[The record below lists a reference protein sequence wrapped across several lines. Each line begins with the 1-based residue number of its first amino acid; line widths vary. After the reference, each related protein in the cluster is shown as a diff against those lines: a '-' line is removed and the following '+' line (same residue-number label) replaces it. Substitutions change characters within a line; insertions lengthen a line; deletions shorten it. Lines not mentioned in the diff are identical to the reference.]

1 VATALRKRLVARVTT
16 VRRSVAIGVAVLL
29 AGGIATGVSQVAG
42 AEPQPTISQVQAK
55 VNTLT
60 SEYNKAVQQYDQVAQ
75 QLTQAKGRLKQVD
88 KEMSHDQTRYNDARV
103 KVAQI
108 ASATFQDS
116 GQTSLAGLL
125 TSNNPSAVLNAAS
138 MLLQVTGSQNELAQL
153 LLADAQ
159 QLSSVQSEQQHTE
172 MGISQLAA
180 QREKTK
186 DSIQTLLNNENA
198 ELDSLTTQQQAEVE
212 ADSLGGSASDAS
224 GAITSVPAGTPAQ
237 AAEAVQFALNAAA
250 LGQKG
255 ECPYL
260 YGGTG
265 PCSVGYDC
273 SGLMQAAWA
282 AAGVDIPRDTYE
294 QVAAL
299 PSIPLADIQPGD
311 LLFYNGDGHVAMY
324 VGDNMIVDAPHT
336 GLDVEEIPMDEPW
349 YTENFDSAAR
359 P

>member
-1 VATALRKRLVARVTT
+1 MTA
-16 VRRSVAIGVAVLL
+16 VRRSVAGCAVILL
-29 AGGIATGVSQVAG
+29 AGGLAVGISQVAG
-42 AEPQPTISQVQAK
+42 AEPKPTISQVQAE

-60 SEYNKAVQQYDQVAQ
+60 AEFNKADEQYDQVAQ
-75 QLTQAKGRLKQVD
+75 QLDQAKARLSQVD
-88 KEMSHDQTRYNDARV
+88 KEMSRDQARYDKARV
-103 KVAQI
+103 KVVQI
-108 ASATFQDS
+108 ADASYEDS

-125 TSNNPSAVLNAAS
+125 TSSNPSAVLSEAS
-138 MLLQVTGSQNELAQL
+138 MLLQLTGSQNELSQVFL
-153 LLADAQ
+153 GDAQ
-159 QLSSVQSEQQHTE
+159 QLSSVQAEQERTE
-172 MGISQLAA
+172 YGISQLAA

-186 DSIQTLLNNENA
+186 NSIQALLNKENA
-198 ELDSLTTQQQAEVE
+198 QLDSLTTQQQAAVE
-212 ADSLGGSASDAS
+212 ANSLGGSASDAS

-237 AAEAVQFALNAAA
+237 AAAAVQFALNAAA
-250 LGQKG
+250 LGQQG

-282 AAGVDIPRDTYE
+282 SAGVDIPRDTYE

-324 VGDNMIVDAPHT
+324 VGNNMIVDAPHT
-336 GLDVEEIPMDEPW
+336 GLNVEEIPMDTPW
-349 YTENFDSAAR
+349 YTENFDSAAQ

>member
-1 VATALRKRLVARVTT
+1 VATALGKRLVTRVTG
-16 VRRSVAIGVAVLL
+16 VRRSVAVCAAVLL

-42 AEPQPTISQVQAK
+42 AEPQPTVSQVQAK

-75 QLTQAKGRLKQVD
+75 QLTQAKSRLNQVN
-88 KEMSHDQTRYNDARV
+88 KEMSRDQARYNAARV
-103 KVAQI
+103 KVARI

-125 TSNNPSAVLNAAS
+125 TAGNPSAVLGAAS
-138 MLLQVTGSQNELAQL
+138 MLLQLTGNQNELAQV

-159 QLSSVQSEQQHTE
+159 QFSSVQAEQQHTE
-172 MGISQLAA
+172 LGISQLAA
-180 QREKTK
+180 QREKNK
-186 DSIQTLLNNENA
+186 KSIQTLLDNEQA
-198 ELDSLTTQQQAEVE
+198 SLDSLTAQQQAEVQ
-212 ADSLGGSASDAS
+212 ANSLGGSASDAS
-224 GAITSVPAGTPAQ
+224 STVSSVPAGTSSQ
-237 AAEAVQFALNAAA
+237 AAAAVQYALNAAA
-250 LGQKG
+250 DK
-255 ECPYL
+255 CPYV
-260 YGGTG
+260 YGATG
-265 PCSVGYDC
+265 PCSAGYDC

-282 AAGVDIPRDTYE
+282 SAGVSIPRDTYE

-299 PSIPLADIQPGD
+299 PSIPLADIKPGD

-336 GLDVEEIPMDEPW
+336 GLDVEEIPLDTPW

>member
-16 VRRSVAIGVAVLL
+16 VRRSVAICVAVLL

-42 AEPQPTISQVQAK
+42 AEPQPTISQVQNK

-88 KEMSHDQTRYNDARV
+88 KEMDHDQTRYNDARV

-125 TSNNPSAVLNAAS
+125 TSNNPSAVLSAAS
-138 MLLQVTGSQNELAQL
+138 MLLQVTGSQNQLAQVL
-153 LLADAQ
+153 LGDAQ

-172 MGISQLAA
+172 MGISQLAD
-180 QREKTK
+180 QRKKTK
-186 DSIQTLLNNENA
+186 DSIQTLLDNENA

-224 GAITSVPAGTPAQ
+224 GTVTSVPTGTPAQ
-237 AAEAVQFALNAAA
+237 AAAAVQYALNAAA
-250 LGQKG
+250 DK
-255 ECPYL
+255 CPYV
-260 YGGTG
+260 YGATG
-265 PCSVGYDC
+265 PCADGYDC

-282 AAGVDIPRDTYE
+282 SAGVDIPRDTYE

-324 VGDNMIVDAPHT
+324 VGNNMIVDAPHT
-336 GLDVEEIPMDEPW
+336 GLDVEEIPLDTPW